1 LNIYSRKSR
10 WKFLLLVVAVLI
22 GLSSLYY
29 TNQLVKDLSEEE
41 REKVALWAKATQK
54 LIEMDID
61 ENNFELLFEV
71 LENNNTVP
79 VILATENGDTLS
91 TRNLDSKKLNHPRYL
106 ERQLTK
112 MKASNEPIIISL
124 GEGENQYV
132 YFKDSLLLTR
142 LQYFPYIQLGVI
154 FLFILVSYFA
164 FSSSRKAEQN
174 QVWVGLS
181 KETAHQLGTPT
192 SSLMAWLELL
202 KMKKADEN
210 SILELEKDVKR
221 LEKIADRFSKIG
233 SRPIL
238 EQHDLIKV
246 LQQAIEYIKT
256 RSSEKT
262 VFEMISV
269 YKEPLMVEMNPGLFE
284 WVIENL
290 CKNAMDAM
298 GGDGKITVE
307 VVKEEKWV
315 HTDIVDRGKGIPKNL
330 HKTIFKPGYTS
341 KPRGWGLGLSLSK
354 RIVEQYHSGKVY
366 VVQSEP
372 GKGTR
377 FRVSLKCESSTII

>member
-1 LNIYSRKSR
+1 LNIYSKKSR
-10 WKFLLLVVAVLI
+10 WKFILLIVAIII

-29 TNQLVKDLSEEE
+29 TNQLVKDLSVEE

-54 LIEMDID
+54 LIAMDINQGD
-61 ENNFELLFEV
+61 FELLFEV

-79 VILATENGDTLS
+79 VILANSDGDTLS
-91 TRNLDSKKLNHPRYL
+91 TRNLDKKKLNHPRYL
-106 ERQLTK
+106 DRQLAK
-112 MKASNEPIIISL
+112 MKAANEPIVISL
-124 GEGENQYV
+124 GDGGDQYV
-132 YFKDSLLLTR
+132 FFRDSLLLTR

-154 FLFILVSYFA
+154 FLFIMVSYFA
-164 FSSSRKAEQN
+164 FSSSRMAEQN

-210 SILELEKDVKR
+210 SIYELEKDVKR

-233 SRPIL
+233 SKPVLGEENLTRVI
-238 EQHDLIKV
+238 EQAV
-246 LQQAIEYIKT
+246 EYIKT
-256 RSSEKT
+256 RSPEKV
-262 VFEMISV
+262 VFELKAS
-269 YKEPLMVEMNPGLFE
+269 KGEEMVVKLNPGLFE

-290 CKNAMDAM
+290 CKNSMDAM
-298 GGDGKITVE
+298 GGDGKISIVIRRDGN
-307 VVKEEKWV
+307 WV
-315 HTDIVDRGKGIPKNL
+315 HTDVHDQGRGIPKNL

-354 RIVEQYHSGKVY
+354 RIVESYHSGKIY
-366 VVQSEP
+366 VVSSEP
-372 GKGTR
+372 EKGTLIR
-377 FRVSLKCESSTII
+377 ISLRA